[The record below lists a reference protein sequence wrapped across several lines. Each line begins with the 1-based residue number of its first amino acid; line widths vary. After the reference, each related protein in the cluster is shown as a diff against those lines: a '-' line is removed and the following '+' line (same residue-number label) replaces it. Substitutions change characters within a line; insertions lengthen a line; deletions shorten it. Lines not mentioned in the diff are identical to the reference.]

1 MKFEYL
7 REFITAAQSAQM
19 FEAAQ
24 TLGIS
29 FSSLSKHMKALEME
43 LGVPLFMRARKVV
56 LTQYGR
62 TMLNYAQELVILQD
76 QYLMDFQKR
85 MDPNVELTIGVSQF
99 QYRGN
104 IDELI
109 DRYQQ
114 SDSSLSFL
122 MKEARNTDLPVL
134 VLNGSC
140 DIAFVRSLSSFS
152 RMKGLIY
159 FPYCTDRL
167 VACVSASHPCAGQK
181 TVSFGDL
188 KDETIFLRSENS
200 MIHNIL
206 AEKYAAFGV
215 LPKVSIC
222 GFYASFDNIRKGN
235 GITYYMAPP
244 PEADF
249 GDALVMIPVDPPV
262 YTYVDIVVRAGHITP
277 PIESFLQ
284 FVWHNFPKITPPE
297 TGL

>member
-7 REFITAAQSAQM
+7 REFVTVAQSTQMFDAAQA
-19 FEAAQ
+19 
-24 TLGIS
+24 LGIS

-62 TMLNYAQELVILQD
+62 TMLNYAQELVVLQD
-76 QYLMDFQKR
+76 QYLLDFQK
-85 MDPNVELTIGVSQF
+85 MMNPNVELTIGISQF

-140 DIAFVRSLSSFS
+140 DIAFVRSMSSLS
-152 RMKGLIY
+152 RMKGLAY
-159 FPYCTDRL
+159 FPYCMDRL
-167 VACVSASHPCAGQK
+167 VACVPASHPCAKQK
-181 TVSFGDL
+181 SVSFGDL

-206 AEKYAAFGV
+206 AEKYAALGV
-215 LPKVSIC
+215 LPKVSTC

-249 GDALVMIPVDPPV
+249 GDAIVTIPVDPPV
-262 YTYVDIVVRAGHITP
+262 YTYVDIVARAGHITP
-277 PIESFLQ
+277 SVESFLQ
-284 FVWHNFPKITPPE
+284 FVWHSYPKISSSDTF
-297 TGL
+297 